1 MVNTATLNGR
11 GPVEVV
17 AHTADYTLTANDS
30 GECHSSKGAAGAIVA
45 TLPAAVVGLNFIFYV
60 GATQE
65 HRVDPAASEVMQLP
79 STGANQAGG
88 AYLTANA
95 IGETLHIACF
105 ETGVWSVIASVG
117 TWTAV

>member
-1 MVNTATLNGR
+1 MTATLNGR
-11 GPVEVV
+11 GPIDVT

-30 GECHSSKGAAGAIVA
+30 GECHSSKGASGTITA
-45 TLPAAVVGLNFIFYV
+45 TLPAAVVGLHFYFYV

-65 HRVDPAASEVMQLP
+65 HRIDPAASEVMQLP

-95 IGETLHIACF
+95 IGESLHIACY
-105 ETGVWSVIASVG
+105 EAGVWSCVSYVG